1 MSGSPLVHSAYCAIV
16 GPYPPQETDMTLTL
30 GTVQCSPATPVALYT
45 STSARCQCGATIML
59 RTDGYWTHGGVV
71 GLLCPEPSA

>member
-1 MSGSPLVHSAYCAIV
+1 
-16 GPYPPQETDMTLTL
+16 MTLTL